1 MLIEG
6 VDYLIRQL
14 GGLNSK
20 IKGFI
25 CEDADGVYNIYVN
38 KDHTREQQMQTI
50 KHELEHIENEAL
62 PRRPAGGPKAWI
74 NNIYTLLSTTEESSE
89 VGFRIR
95 LRT

>member
-14 GGLNSK
+14 GGLNAK
-20 IKGFI
+20 IKGFV

-50 KHELEHIENEAL
+50 KHELEHIENADMESAT
-62 PRRPAGGPKAWI
+62 PADQLENK
-74 NNIYTLLSTTEESSE
+74 
-89 VGFRIR
+89 RH
-95 LRT
+95 

>member
-20 IKGFI
+20 IKGFV

-50 KHELEHIENEAL
+50 KHELEHIENEDIES
-62 PRRPAGGPKAWI
+62 PSPADQLE
-74 NNIYTLLSTTEESSE
+74 NE
-89 VGFRIR
+89 RHQ
-95 LRT
+95 